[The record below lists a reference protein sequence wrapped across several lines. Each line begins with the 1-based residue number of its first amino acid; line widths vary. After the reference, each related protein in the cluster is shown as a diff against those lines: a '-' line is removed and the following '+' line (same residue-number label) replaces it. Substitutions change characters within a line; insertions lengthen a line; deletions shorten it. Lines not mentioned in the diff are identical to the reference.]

1 MKKKVTQQDKMY
13 YLGLDIGTD
22 SVGWAVTDCNYK
34 LLRANNKS
42 LWGVRLFD
50 EAQQASGRRLQRESR
65 RRLERRKRRIYLLQ
79 QIFAPVINAKDPNFF
94 ARLVGRI
101 MEPTLPIRSFSSN
114 IKLCTICAAHC

>member
-42 LWGVRLFD
+42 LWGVRACYQCKGSKLF
-50 EAQQASGRRLQRESR
+50 
-65 RRLERRKRRIYLLQ
+65 
-79 QIFAPVINAKDPNFF
+79 
-94 ARLVGRI
+94 
-101 MEPTLPIRSFSSN
+101 
-114 IKLCTICAAHC
+114 CAFG